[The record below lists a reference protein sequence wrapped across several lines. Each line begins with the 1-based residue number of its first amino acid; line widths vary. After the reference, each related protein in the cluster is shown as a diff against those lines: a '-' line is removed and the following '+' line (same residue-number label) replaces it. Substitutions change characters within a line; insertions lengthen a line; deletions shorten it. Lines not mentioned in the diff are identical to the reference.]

1 MDNKILK
8 NIVRVIA
15 VILSLGAFFF
25 QLVNLV
31 LGTMVKNG
39 SDLQNDYWY
48 YGAELIPHLFTIFI
62 IIWFVVF
69 QIKKIINMK

>member
-1 MDNKILK
+1 MDNKMLK

-48 YGAELIPHLFTIFI
+48 YGAELIPHYLRFLLLFGLSYS
-62 IIWFVVF
+62 
-69 QIKKIINMK
+69 K